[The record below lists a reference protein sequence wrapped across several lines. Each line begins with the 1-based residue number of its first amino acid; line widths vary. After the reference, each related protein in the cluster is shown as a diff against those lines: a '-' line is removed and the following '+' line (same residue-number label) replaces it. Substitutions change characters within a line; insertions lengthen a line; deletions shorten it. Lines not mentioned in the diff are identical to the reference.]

1 LNIIRRH
8 SLIVV
13 VLAALV
19 SSGLTALPQF
29 DGLHGLSIDVLT
41 WLRWI
46 TFGPLHDPSRSP
58 AVVVALDEETYN
70 SKPFHGTP
78 TVTWTREIGRVVAA
92 LVDGG
97 ATVIGFDIIFPNT
110 IEQSEIPFGN
120 ETVGARMRGFD
131 RDFLISLASAARAGK
146 LVLGQLQGQNRP
158 IAPSDAQR
166 LAVGYQRNIR
176 PLNLYTDPDGIV
188 RRVPLMVTVDGL
200 PTPSMAVELAAR
212 VLGTGAEAN
221 PERTVMLKSYRAP
234 EGAPNT
240 LTLNFEGGADDIPT
254 YSLVD
259 LRECLDKGETAYFRR
274 NFADR
279 VVLIGVV
286 LDQEDRSLTSKRF
299 ATGIEGGRGER
310 CDGKHTASR
319 GRFARDSIASVYIH
333 ATAVNNLLRQEPLR
347 ELSPPAAWGFG
358 FGLAA
363 LASALALVWGP
374 SLAAL
379 AVLSLLIM
387 WLAIGTLALVHGL
400 VLPVFNPSAAAI
412 LALFG
417 TIAYRFAVTDKD
429 KRLLRRSFAFY
440 LAPAVI
446 ERVMA
451 SNKLPHLGGE
461 TRILTLYRSDL
472 ADFTPLSERL
482 TPSELVAFMNDYL
495 SAMTE
500 IIERHGGF
508 VDKYIGDAIDGVF
521 GAPLDDADH
530 ALNAVKSA
538 LAGQA
543 KLAAMNEAGV
553 PTFKGHR
560 PRQRIG
566 LHTGSALVGN
576 IGSQRR
582 FNYTVVGDAANLAS
596 RLEGANKFYG
606 TSIIASE
613 ATVTLAG
620 PTVIWRELDIA
631 RVVGR
636 IDPVKIFEPLAE
648 AGMETTTQKACASAY
663 AEGLKRWRSRDFAG
677 AFRYFGEFAD
687 RDPPSSSFLQRAA
700 ILMRQPPGLEWS
712 PITALDSK

>member
-1 LNIIRRH
+1 
-8 SLIVV
+8 
-13 VLAALV
+13 
-19 SSGLTALPQF
+19 
-29 DGLHGLSIDVLT
+29 
-41 WLRWI
+41 
-46 TFGPLHDPSRSP
+46 
-58 AVVVALDEETYN
+58 
-70 SKPFHGTP
+70 
-78 TVTWTREIGRVVAA
+78 VVAA

-120 ETVGARMRGFD
+120 ATVGARMRGFD

-146 LVLGQLQGQNRP
+146 LVLGQLQGQNSP
-158 IAPSDAQR
+158 IAPFDAQR

-176 PLNLYTDPDGIV
+176 PLNLYTDPDGVV
-188 RRVPLMVTVDGL
+188 RRVPLMMTVDGL
-200 PTPSMAVELAAR
+200 RTPSMAVELAAR
-212 VLGTGAEAN
+212 VLGTKVETN
-221 PERTVMLKSYRAP
+221 PARTVTLKGYRVP
-234 EGAPNT
+234 EGVPNT

-254 YSLVD
+254 YSLVE
-259 LRECLDKGETAYFRR
+259 LRECLDKGEAAYFRR

-299 ATGIEGGRGER
+299 AAGIEGGRGEG
-310 CDGKHTASR
+310 CDGNQTASR
-319 GRFARDSIASVYIH
+319 GEFARDSIASVYIH
-333 ATAVNNLLRQEPLR
+333 ATAVNNLIRREPLR
-347 ELSPPAAWGFG
+347 ELSSPAAWGVG

-363 LASALALVWGP
+363 LAGALALVWGP

-379 AVLSLLIM
+379 MVLSILIM
-387 WLAIGTLALVHGL
+387 WLAIGTLALVHAL
-400 VLPVFNPSAAAI
+400 VLPIFNPSAAAI

-417 TIAYRFAVTDKD
+417 TTAYRFAVTDKD

-461 TRILTLYRSDL
+461 TRILSLYRSDL

-482 TPSELVAFMNDYL
+482 APSELVALMNDYL

-530 ALNAVKSA
+530 ALNAVKAA

-543 KLAAMNEAGV
+543 KLWAMNEAGV
-553 PTFKGHR
+553 PTFKGHK

-620 PTVIWRELDIA
+620 PTVIWRELDMV

-636 IDPVKIFEPLAE
+636 MDPVRIFEPLAE
-648 AGMETTTQKACASAY
+648 AGMETAMQKACASAY
-663 AEGLKRWRSRDFAG
+663 AEGLKCWRARDYAG
-677 AFRYFGEFAD
+677 ALRYFGEFAD
-687 RDPPSSSFLQRAA
+687 RDPPSSSFQRRAA
-700 ILMRQPPGLEWS
+700 ILMREPPGLQWS
-712 PITALDSK
+712 PITVLDSK